1 MITINIAEHFKGERV
16 SIKMTNGD
24 TWEGT
29 LVAHHPD
36 VLLIDTRSLGIV
48 VLNWQHVTS
57 VRRSLS

>member
-16 SIKMTNGD
+16 SIKLTSGE

-29 LVAHHPD
+29 LVSHHPD
-36 VLLIDTRSLGIV
+36 VLLVETRSLGIV
-48 VLNWQHVTS
+48 ILNWQHVAS